1 MYTKKSKLALLA
13 ILFSQFS
20 AQAAEKYDISQI
32 EANILPKVQV
42 IGVAYQPYTIT
53 ERMRH
58 YKVPGISIAVVKDGK
73 LAWAKGYG
81 VANKKTKKSVNE
93 NTLFQAGSI
102 SKPIAAL
109 AALKLVQDKKVDL
122 DTDVNQYLN
131 SWKVPQSSF
140 TEQQAVTLR
149 QLLTHT
155 AGITVHGFPGYQQD
169 KSLPSNA
176 EVLNGKGNTP
186 KIFVDQVPGSIWRY
200 SGGGYTVIE
209 QIVEDI
215 TKISFDEYLQTEI
228 LVPLN
233 MLHST
238 FEQPLSKAKW
248 PLASAAFNHNGEQ
261 IKGNWHNYPEQA
273 AAGLW
278 TTPSDLA
285 NYILAIQG
293 ARKGN
298 KQQLLNANTV
308 NEMLTIHQGN
318 WGLGPILKEHKQ
330 GLIFSHGGKNVGFTN
345 NFTAYTNRGDGIVI
359 MANGDNAEPLIAE
372 LKVAISTH
380 YHWDLATSFM
390 LTPVKLSAKLN
401 TAIAGKYRYDA
412 DHDYIISIS
421 IDEDNIE
428 LYIHESD
435 EKQLYISTSDVTMTN
450 LISGSQVSFKTNI
463 QGKLVGLTWDGSY
476 QFTKLEN

>member
-1 MYTKKSKLALLA
+1 MYTKKSQLALLA

-81 VANKKTKKSVNE
+81 VANKETKKSVNE

-186 KIFVDQVPGSIWRY
+186 KVFVDQVPGSIWRY

-293 ARKGN
+293 ARKVISN
-298 KQQLLNANTV
+298 SYLMLILL
-308 NEMLTIHQGN
+308 M
-318 WGLGPILKEHKQ
+318 KC
-330 GLIFSHGGKNVGFTN
+330 
-345 NFTAYTNRGDGIVI
+345 
-359 MANGDNAEPLIAE
+359 
-372 LKVAISTH
+372 
-380 YHWDLATSFM
+380 
-390 LTPVKLSAKLN
+390 
-401 TAIAGKYRYDA
+401 
-412 DHDYIISIS
+412 
-421 IDEDNIE
+421 
-428 LYIHESD
+428 
-435 EKQLYISTSDVTMTN
+435 
-450 LISGSQVSFKTNI
+450 
-463 QGKLVGLTWDGSY
+463 
-476 QFTKLEN
+476 